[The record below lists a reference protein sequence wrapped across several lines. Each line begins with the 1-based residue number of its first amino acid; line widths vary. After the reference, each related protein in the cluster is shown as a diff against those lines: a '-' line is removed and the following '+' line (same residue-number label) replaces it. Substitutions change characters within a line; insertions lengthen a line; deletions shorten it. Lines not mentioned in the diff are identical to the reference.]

1 MEEVTLMTKLTISPV
16 TRIEG
21 HLKIDVDV
29 EGGKVVD
36 AKSTGTMFRGFE
48 IILKGRDPRD
58 ASQITQRICGVCP
71 TAHGTAS
78 VRCLDNAFG
87 IKPPTNGRIMRNLI
101 FGSDYLMSHILHFY
115 HLVAL
120 DYVKGPDTEP
130 FIPRYEGDYR
140 LDPKTN
146 KVAVEQYLK
155 ALDIRQKCHQLMAL
169 FGGKAPIAYGL
180 IAGGSP
186 EIPTLDKMVSFQW
199 RLKEIKEF
207 IDGTYLPTVYL
218 VAGAYKDLFGVG
230 AGCKNL
236 ISFGVFPLDDEEKT
250 FLLKPGTY
258 TQGKDL
264 PLDQTLIREYVKYSW
279 YQNKTTGL
287 HPSKGMT
294 EPEFD
299 KKGAY
304 SWVKAPRYRDL
315 PHEGGPMARMWI
327 TNPVLSKHANKF
339 LGIDE
344 KKEIRFRDLGDKAF
358 SILGR
363 IAARAEET
371 KLVADAMEKWILQ
384 LKPGAPSNVKVE
396 IPKEAMG
403 MGLTEAPR
411 GAVGHWISI
420 KDQKIDNYQVVAAT
434 IWNASPRDDKGLL
447 GPIEQALIGTP
458 VKDIKNPFNIVRVV
472 RSFDP

>member
-1 MEEVTLMTKLTISPV
+1 MAKLSISPI

-21 HLKIDVDV
+21 HLKIDVDI

-48 IILKGRDPRD
+48 IIMKGRDPRD
-58 ASQITQRICGVCP
+58 ASQIVQRICGVCP
-71 TAHGTAS
+71 TAHGTAA
-78 VRCLDNAFG
+78 VRCLDSAFG
-87 IKPPTNGRIMRNLI
+87 LKPPTNGRIIRNLI
-101 FGSDYLMSHILHFY
+101 LGSDYLMSHILHFY
-115 HLVAL
+115 HLAAL

-146 KVAVEQYLK
+146 KVAVEQYIK
-155 ALDIRQKCHQLMAL
+155 ALDIRQKCHQMVAL
-169 FGGKAPIAYGL
+169 FGGRTPHVYGM
-180 IAGGSP
+180 IVGGAT
-186 EIPTLDKMVSFQW
+186 EIPTVDKMVSLQW

-236 ISFGVFPLDDEEKT
+236 ISFGVFPLDDDEKT
-250 FLLKPGTY
+250 FLLKPGSY
-258 TQGKDL
+258 TQGKDV
-264 PLDQTLIREYVKYSW
+264 PLDKAQIKEYVKYSY
-279 YQNKTTGL
+279 YQDKTTGL

-304 SWVKAPRYRDL
+304 SWIKAPRYRDL
-315 PHEGGPMARMWI
+315 PHEGGPMARMWV

-339 LGIDE
+339 LGIDG

-363 IAARAEET
+363 HAARAEEC
-371 KLVADAMEKWILQ
+371 KLVADAMDKWIME
-384 LKPGAPSNVKVE
+384 LKPGAPSYVKVD
-396 IPKEAMG
+396 IPKEAEG
-403 MGLTEAPR
+403 VGLTEAPR
-411 GAVGHWISI
+411 GALGHWISI
-420 KDQKIDNYQVVAAT
+420 KDQKVDNYQVVAAT
-434 IWNASPRDDKGLL
+434 IWNASPRDDKGTP
-447 GPIEQALIGTP
+447 GPIEQALIGAP
-458 VKDIKNPFNIVRVV
+458 VKDIKNPFNVVRIVRA
-472 RSFDP
+472 FDP

>member
-1 MEEVTLMTKLTISPV
+1 MEEVTSMTKLTISPV

-21 HLKIDVDV
+21 HLKIDVDI

-87 IKPPTNGRIMRNLI
+87 VKPPTNGRIIRNLI

-120 DYVKGPDTEP
+120 DYVKGPNTEP

-146 KVAVEQYLK
+146 KVAVEQYIK

-180 IAGGSP
+180 IAGGAP

-218 VAGAYKDLFGVG
+218 VAGAYMDLFGVG

-250 FLLKPGTY
+250 FLLKSGTY

-264 PLDQTLIREYVKYSW
+264 PLDQTQIREYVKYSW

-315 PHEGGPMARMWI
+315 PHEAGPFARMWI

-458 VKDIKNPFNIVRVV
+458 VKDIKNPFNVVRVV

>member
-1 MEEVTLMTKLTISPV
+1 MAKLTLSPV

-21 HLKIDVDV
+21 HLKIDVDI
-29 EGGKVVD
+29 EGGKVVN
-36 AKSTGTMFRGFE
+36 AKSSGTMFRGFE
-48 IILKGRDPRD
+48 TILKDRDPRD

-78 VRCLDNAFG
+78 VRCLDNAFKV
-87 IKPPTNGRIMRNLI
+87 KPPTNGRIIRNLI

-146 KVAVEQYLK
+146 KVAVEQYVK
-155 ALDIRQKCHQLMAL
+155 ALDIRQKCHQMVAL
-169 FGGKAPIAYGL
+169 FGGKTPHVYGMVV
-180 IAGGSP
+180 GGAT
-186 EIPTLDKMVSFQW
+186 EVPTLDKMVSLQW

-207 IDGTYLPTVYL
+207 IDNTYLPTVYL
-218 VAGAYKDLFGVG
+218 LAGAYKDLFSVGV
-230 AGCKNL
+230 GCKNL
-236 ISFGVFPLDDEEKT
+236 ISFGVFPLDDEEKS
-250 FLLKPGTY
+250 FLLKPGSY

-264 PLDQTLIREYVKYSW
+264 PLDQTQIKEYVKYSW
-279 YQNKTTGL
+279 YDDKTTGL
-287 HPSKGMT
+287 HPSKGIT
-294 EPEFD
+294 QPDFD

-304 SWVKAPRYRDL
+304 SWVKAPRYRNL
-315 PHEGGPMARMWI
+315 PHEGGPLARVWV

-344 KKEIRFRDLGDKAF
+344 KKEVRFRDLGEKAF

-384 LKPGAPSNVKVE
+384 LKPGAPSCVKVDV
-396 IPKEAMG
+396 PKEG
-403 MGLTEAPR
+403 EGFGLTEAPR
-411 GAVGHWISI
+411 GALGHWISI
-420 KDQKIDNYQVVAAT
+420 KDEKIDNYQVVAAT
-434 IWNASPRDDKGLL
+434 IWNASPRDDKGNL
-447 GPIEQALIGTP
+447 GPIEHALVGTP
-458 VKDIKNPFNIVRVV
+458 VKDIKNPFNVVRVV